1 MAALFAGTTFAI
13 SGGVTALRQGT
24 PVTED
29 ETIILS
35 EFQNSVDRLKAA
47 TGRLRAVRVP
57 DRARRWLVGT
67 PTIRIDLGDHVEA
80 GEHLGFRVIA
90 LHGVTGKASASPFQP
105 TVTTSDS
112 DLCEVH
118 EGAYGTNPIA
128 SQFTLEAKAP
138 GACTVFASLHIAGDL
153 IVEADPVALSIT
165 TPAPPE
171 ETLAPEVALTRSDGS
186 QVSTSNSAGSPDS
199 PTSSDTATAAKELSI
214 ASGIFTVPGCCSLS
228 SGVVTMDRGA
238 IDIAYRASEPVKL
251 DFASN
256 TPEVCSITG
265 TEQEQTLNKAHLQLH
280 TPGDCTIT
288 ATYPGDGTYGPAT
301 KSKTVTVT
309 S

>member
-47 TGRLRAVRVP
+47 TRRLRAVRVP

-90 LHGVTGKASASPFQP
+90 LHGITGKASESPVQP

-186 QVSTSNSAGSPDS
+186 QVSTTNPSESSPAEAESPSASK
-199 PTSSDTATAAKELSI
+199 ATH
-214 ASGIFTVPGCCSLS
+214 
-228 SGVVTMDRGA
+228 
-238 IDIAYRASEPVKL
+238 
-251 DFASN
+251 
-256 TPEVCSITG
+256 SITG
-265 TEQEQTLNKAHLQLH
+265 AHFSGTGTDAPNSIAMTAGNPTVSFNSSRSLALTLTTL
-280 TPGDCTIT
+280 TPDVCSLKSNGTKRGSWSEAGIDVHNPGTCTIT
-288 ATYPGDGTYGPAT
+288 ASHPGDATYEAA
-301 KSKTVTVT
+301 SSSVSATVTE
-309 S
+309 